1 MASTT
6 NEPIPFAG
14 CFTNSDAASGTAS
27 DSDATQLVFV
37 GIADDTQST
46 HLRGCAD
53 APEAMRRA
61 YDGRCFNATT
71 ELGCDLSSAVSDL
84 GDMTPGS
91 SWHASAEAYQG
102 KLESLWRAGKI
113 PFIAGGDHAI
123 TIPVAAALAVL
134 ERPIH
139 VIQVD
144 AHPDLY
150 GDFEGDPQS
159 HACTGARI
167 LEMAHVATLTQF
179 GIRTMCA
186 AQQPHRER
194 YRDKLFM
201 YQARETPGP
210 LPQLSHIPDRAAVYI
225 TIDVDG
231 FDPAY
236 APGVSHPVPGGLT
249 SRQALDLVQG
259 GRWSLVGMDVVEVNP
274 ARDIHGRTAILGA
287 RLLHEGMGHAAQT
300 LAAQSR

>member
-1 MASTT
+1 MTK
-6 NEPIPFAG
+6 PVPFAG
-14 CFTNSDAASGTAS
+14 CFTRGDGDETP
-27 DSDATQLVFV
+27 LVFL

-46 HLRGCAD
+46 HLSGCAD
-53 APEAMRRA
+53 APQAMRRA
-61 YDGRCFNATT
+61 YDGRCFNSTT
-71 ELGCDLSSAVSDL
+71 ESGCDLSGAVSDL

-91 SWHASAEAYQG
+91 SWQTSAEAY
-102 KLESLWRAGKI
+102 KARLEALWRAGKI

-150 GDFEGDPQS
+150 SDFEGNPES

-167 LEMAHVATLTQF
+167 LEMAHVASLTQL
-179 GIRTMCA
+179 GIRTMNA
-186 AQQPHRER
+186 AQEPHRDR
-194 YRDKLFM
+194 YGDSLFM
-201 YQARETPGP
+201 YQARELPGQ
-210 LPQLSHIPDRAAVYI
+210 LPELAHIPDGAAVYI

-249 SRQALDLVQG
+249 SRQVLDLVQG
-259 GRWSLVGMDVVEVNP
+259 GRWNLVGMDVVEVNP
-274 ARDIHGRTAILGA
+274 ARDLHSRTAILGA
-287 RLLHEGMGHAAQT
+287 RLLHEGMGHAKRAIAG
-300 LAAQSR
+300 LKR